1 MRVEEVAQ
9 PRAPQLDGENQRFA
23 GRQRCAQP
31 QHTVGERDVLRHGVG
46 RKGILVV
53 VARRIEEVVGEPG
66 LVRDPADEEHQG
78 HQPPVDEDTDWREQ
92 QQGRQQDEVFLPAM
106 TPQQLLFQ

>member
-9 PRAPQLDGENQRFA
+9 PGALQFDGEDQRFA
-23 GRQRCAQP
+23 GRQRRAQP
-31 QHTVGERDVLRHGVG
+31 QYTVGERDCLHRGVG
-46 RKGILVV
+46 REGILVV

-66 LVRDPADEEHQG
+66 LVRDPAEEEHQG
-78 HQPPVDEDTDWREQ
+78 HQPPVDEDADWREQ